1 MSSNPIQA
9 GVGYG
14 FTSSGFGFT
23 LNTTPPFEI
32 PSGDFHPFQVRYDGA
47 KAYVRSGSVNNEVM
61 PDQELEIANN
71 VTKQIYIECH
81 ASEPPTAF
89 PTSVTCDFG
98 NTVPADDTGTGY
110 KLIATITN
118 GVVTQY
124 VYTSLGGERH
134 KYENPAAV
142 YYYFWR
148 S

>member
-1 MSSNPIQA
+1 MGNPIQP

-14 FTSSGFGFT
+14 FSSSGFGFT
-23 LNTTPPFEI
+23 INTTQPFDI
-32 PSGDFHPFQVRYDGA
+32 STQDLHPFQVRYDGA
-47 KAYVRSGSVNNEVM
+47 KALVRSGSVNNEVM
-61 PDQELEIANN
+61 PDQELEIAND

-110 KLIATITN
+110 KLIAEISN

-124 VYTSLGGERH
+124 VYTSLGAERH
-134 KYENPAAV
+134 KFENPAAV

>member
-1 MSSNPIQA
+1 MNPGAGYRFTQTASGVSLDTTDPFPSNTQNQP
-9 GVGYG
+9 
-14 FTSSGFGFT
+14 
-23 LNTTPPFEI
+23 LHPFE
-32 PSGDFHPFQVRYDGA
+32 VRYDGTNV
-47 KAYVRSGSVNNEVM
+47 KVRSGTVNNEVM
-61 PDQELEIANN
+61 PDQEFPIANN

-110 KLIATITN
+110 KLIATIAN
-118 GVVTQY
+118 GVITQY